1 MFSVIILDFDGFLS
15 KKEKLTGIN
24 FINLINIFY
33 ESWGVV
39 TCKRHEAQASMK
51 FHSGAKYLRYRE
63 IKCT

>member
-33 ESWGVV
+33 ES
-39 TCKRHEAQASMK
+39 
-51 FHSGAKYLRYRE
+51 
-63 IKCT
+63 